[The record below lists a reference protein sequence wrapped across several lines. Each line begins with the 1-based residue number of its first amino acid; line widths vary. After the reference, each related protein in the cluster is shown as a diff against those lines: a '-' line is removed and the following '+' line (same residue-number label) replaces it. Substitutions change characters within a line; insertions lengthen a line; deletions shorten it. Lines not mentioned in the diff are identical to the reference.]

1 MRPSPST
8 AKLAGRRLEVCA
20 AARAQH
26 QRVAFALQIPAG
38 PDRLP
43 LPPKGGVA
51 RARAVS
57 CPVPAT
63 RVPFPSPAGW
73 DTSLRP
79 RCVAAKSTRCPRR
92 AALDP
97 LPSIR
102 CPGRAALDPLPS
114 TRCPQR
120 CPRRAALDALPS
132 TRWPRRS
139 SPTRCLDTLPATRC
153 PRRAGRNALAPMRYP
168 RRAAHKALCPRCAG
182 RRCPRRAGPDA
193 SAPTRCPDALPATR
207 RPQRAA
213 PHALPSPA
221 HKHRG

>member
-102 CPGRAALDPLPS
+102 CPGRVALDLLPS

-139 SPTRCLDTLPATRC
+139 SP
-153 PRRAGRNALAPMRYP
+153 RR
-168 RRAAHKALCPRCAG
+168 CPRCAA
-182 RRCPRRAGPDA
+182 R
-193 SAPTRCPDALPATR
+193 DALPATR
-207 RPQRAA
+207 WPRRATLDA
-213 PHALPSPA
+213 LCLQCAERHWPLPSTRWPRRSSPDAPA
-221 HKHRG
+221 PT